1 MAAEE
6 KAADGPKPKPSSCIL
21 EGAKLPQP
29 IDLRDIRAS
38 GPLDELLK
46 KSHAHLLKGPV
57 GFGSDWSDPNE
68 PGDGRGRWM
77 IALCNYGA
85 YLHEKPQKMLDE
97 MQRMR
102 RMRNA
107 HGFFGLDKPVEV
119 IQAQA
124 SYDNSWPIQ
133 WGIDYTRYFG
143 DPSGLAF
150 ARSIADAF
158 YVAKLPFYE
167 PYAEQ
172 PKGHWMGEYGHSG
185 IGLGG
190 MVGVARLGKVTG
202 EERYLKAARGLADLL
217 LHTNY
222 IGWHGHA
229 TSTAVLGLLYTYELT
244 GDSRYLDAA
253 VQAVD
258 KVFLGYEMPY
268 MGHAGGLYKGVD
280 HSEGCGVADYFR
292 LNMELGRLTG
302 KARYFDKAERILWGP
317 FFHHIR
323 PSGGMG
329 VDGIDSTRTQLKLH
343 NCDWAYDA
351 DMCCSMWA
359 ATGLAGALTH
369 AILAEDAQLTL
380 SLYYPFAASV
390 KLKDGKK
397 VELSMET
404 TYPDDGAVK
413 LRILHC
419 EAKDPWRLRLRVP
432 AWSKITSLA
441 INSQPRQVAAEN
453 SWLTLD
459 RAWKPGDEI
468 AFTIP
473 LPVWL
478 SKPNS
483 DEVLSLPAAKDDVVL
498 KDVRLFRGPLLLAID
513 KARNPTLAWPNAGQ
527 FTLLI
532 PASDSV
538 RLPTFPAAGG
548 FDRAFEYPAAHLK
561 VSCAE
566 QVKTVVLTP
575 IAEAPGRTGASPED
589 IKQKALADREA
600 ILFRVIL
607 LRTSKV
613 SITVLRQRSF
623 TSTGTTCG
631 LSAVELVQGNGD

>member
-1 MAAEE
+1 MAHDCPKETTGRCRYPQGVPSAYLPRLPAGGRIAASWRPAPLSGADRQRALHVSSIVDGTWRLRSRSKEKDEPIRNDEICGGSATGGADEYGRGRAGQRKAIMRTKLPGSMRIVSGAIAVLVAAVFTSCVGSAMAEEE
-6 KAADGPKPKPSSCIL
+6 KASGGPKTKPSSCIL

-29 IDLRDIRAS
+29 IDLRDIHAS

-46 KSHAHLLKGPV
+46 KSYAHLSKGPV

-77 IALCNYGA
+77 IAMCNYGA

-102 RMRNA
+102 QMRNA

-119 IQAQA
+119 VQAQA

-143 DPSGLAF
+143 DTFGLDF

-202 EERYLKAARGLADLL
+202 ADRYAKAARGLADLL

-244 GDSRYLDAA
+244 GDRRDPDAA

-302 KARYFDKAERILWGP
+302 KALFRQGR
-317 FFHHIR
+317 
-323 PSGGMG
+323 
-329 VDGIDSTRTQLKLH
+329 
-343 NCDWAYDA
+343 A
-351 DMCCSMWA
+351 D
-359 ATGLAGALTH
+359 
-369 AILAEDAQLTL
+369 
-380 SLYYPFAASV
+380 PV
-390 KLKDGKK
+390 
-397 VELSMET
+397 
-404 TYPDDGAVK
+404 GAV
-413 LRILHC
+413 
-419 EAKDPWRLRLRVP
+419 
-432 AWSKITSLA
+432 
-441 INSQPRQVAAEN
+441 
-453 SWLTLD
+453 
-459 RAWKPGDEI
+459 
-468 AFTIP
+468 
-473 LPVWL
+473 LP
-478 SKPNS
+478 S
-483 DEVLSLPAAKDDVVL
+483 
-498 KDVRLFRGPLLLAID
+498 R
-513 KARNPTLAWPNAGQ
+513 
-527 FTLLI
+527 
-532 PASDSV
+532 
-538 RLPTFPAAGG
+538 
-548 FDRAFEYPAAHLK
+548 
-561 VSCAE
+561 
-566 QVKTVVLTP
+566 
-575 IAEAPGRTGASPED
+575 
-589 IKQKALADREA
+589 
-600 ILFRVIL
+600 
-607 LRTSKV
+607 
-613 SITVLRQRSF
+613 
-623 TSTGTTCG
+623 
-631 LSAVELVQGNGD
+631 